1 MHNRESNIV
10 PKRYESYDWLTGKVV
25 DADLTPSKQEHYV
38 TDYSYDDL
46 IPNLN
51 DYNEDNESDYNEQGE
66 SI

>member
-10 PKRYESYDWLTGKVV
+10 PKRYEIYDWLTEKVV
-25 DADLTPSKQEHYV
+25 DADLTPSKQEYYV